1 MFFIMGVDPRHK
13 QLQYNNSVFICDRCG
28 QYGRYEV
35 FMTYMCFS
43 LFFIPIFKW
52 KKQYFVRTTCC
63 NGQYELAPAIGQA
76 IAWGKDVQIRP
87 EHLRL
92 IGGSSQSN
100 YKRCTQCGFATTED
114 FRFCPSCGK
123 PFES

>member
-63 NGQYELAPAIGQA
+63 GGRYELDENIGYA
-76 IAWGKDVQIRP
+76 IAHGREVQIRP
-87 EHLRL
+87 EHLRP
-92 IGGSSQSN
+92 IGGTTQRN
-100 YKRCTQCGFATTED
+100 YKRCSYCGFSTTED